1 VKERSNGRLVFM
13 ALLRAYGD
21 ACIGQNPTAIG
32 LGWMAVIDMY
42 DALAAMPEPGCE
54 GCKYESMEV
63 FGCRDCARRM
73 RDHYTPK
80 EAGK

>member
-1 VKERSNGRLVFM
+1 VIITDEMREECLKVYESPWNGGRSAVDR
-13 ALLRAYGD
+13 AL
-21 ACIGQNPTAIG
+21 
-32 LGWMAVIDMY
+32 

-63 FGCRDCARRM
+63 FGCRDCTRRM

>member
-1 VKERSNGRLVFM
+1 VKITEEMLKEVARVFCERYYGTPYSM
-13 ALLRAYGD
+13 AE
-21 ACIGQNPTAIG
+21 AIKYA
-32 LGWMAVIDMY
+32 L

-63 FGCRDCARRM
+63 FGCRDCTRRM

-80 EAGK
+80 EAKE